1 MAAEEEF
8 DRIGVREDYGTETGR
23 NGRSRDESA
32 VYEGH
37 PAQGARDAM
46 PRGAGSPLPIGS
58 AGRPLSGRSEVQ
70 GTRSHLPP
78 PGRAL
83 SVPAHSEAEPAPR
96 LPARLEPLH
105 AVHLAE
111 RGGLQH
117 RAGRG
122 RSFVAHLERAA

>member
-1 MAAEEEF
+1 MGRNQMAAEEEF

-46 PRGAGSPLPIGS
+46 PRAAGSPLPIGS
-58 AGRPLSGRSEVQ
+58 AGRPLSGRSELQ
-70 GTRSHLPP
+70 GTRSNVPP

-83 SVPAHSEAEPAPR
+83 SVPAHSEAEANLGMQWMTGLLKQAVPFVQKL
-96 LPARLEPLH
+96 LPL
-105 AVHLAE
+105 
-111 RGGLQH
+111 
-117 RAGRG
+117 
-122 RSFVAHLERAA
+122 